1 MFINIYTWIFILSK
15 NKDPHPS
22 SPLINFIIILVGTI
36 KRRPSP
42 STSSLSSNSSS
53 DRRGSA
59 IQLTKFGM

>member
-1 MFINIYTWIFILSK
+1 L
-15 NKDPHPS
+15 
-22 SPLINFIIILVGTI
+22 

-53 DRRGSA
+53 DRRGT